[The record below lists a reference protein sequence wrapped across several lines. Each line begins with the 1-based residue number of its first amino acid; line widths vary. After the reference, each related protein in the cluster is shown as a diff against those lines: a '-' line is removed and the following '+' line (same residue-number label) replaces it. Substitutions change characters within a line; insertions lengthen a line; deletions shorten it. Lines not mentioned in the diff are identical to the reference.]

1 MKVLFVVPYAPTP
14 IRTRPHNLMRAL
26 AARGH
31 RVSLATLYS
40 DEAELEAIRRLSRVL
55 DTVMA
60 ERLHLLRSGWNC
72 LWAAI
77 GGSPMQASYS
87 WNPVLARKVV
97 RILASDRFD
106 VVHVEHLR
114 GARFGLVIKTALRGN
129 DVRGTAVV
137 WDSVD
142 CISALFRQT
151 ARCSSSIRSRLAA
164 RAELGRTMRHEGWL
178 TTCFERVLVTSET
191 DRQDLLRLVEQR
203 LGQGGAPADD
213 LPADRVRVIPNGVD
227 LEYFSPTGERR
238 VPHSIVIS
246 GKMSY
251 HANVTAVIRF
261 VEEVMP
267 KVWAQLPDAQLW
279 VVGKNPPREVRK
291 LGTAWRDGE
300 AVSSADRR
308 NCRSRVLITGEVE
321 DIRPF
326 LRRAA
331 VAAAPIR
338 YGAGIQNKVLEA
350 LACGA
355 PVVATPP
362 AVSALA
368 LSPGNDLL
376 VAENADELPRM
387 VLAVLRNPE
396 LSCRLS
402 LAGRRVVEQRYGW
415 DSAASALEKVYEEAR
430 G

>member
-31 RVSLATLYS
+31 QVSLATLYS
-40 DEAELEAIRRLSRVL
+40 DEAELEAIHRMATVL
-55 DTVMA
+55 DTVLV
-60 ERLHLLRSGWNC
+60 ERLHLIRSVWNC
-72 LWAAI
+72 LWAAA

-87 WNPVLARKVV
+87 WNPVLARKV
-97 RILASDRFD
+97 IGMLAGDRFD

-114 GARFGLVIKTALRGN
+114 GARFGLVIKTALRRN
-129 DVRGTAVV
+129 DVRGPAVV

-151 ARCSSSIRSRLAA
+151 ARCSSAIRTRLAA
-164 RAELGRTMRHEGWL
+164 RAELRRTMSHEGWL
-178 TTCFERVLVTSET
+178 ATCFDRVLVTSET
-191 DRQDLLRLVEQR
+191 DRQDLLLLVEQWLR
-203 LGQGGAPADD
+203 QNGASAGD

-227 LEYFSPTGERR
+227 LDYFSPTGEKRA
-238 VPHSIVIS
+238 PHSIVIS

-267 KVWAQLPDAQLW
+267 KVWEQLPDAQLW
-279 VVGKNPPREVRK
+279 VVGKNPPREVRR
-291 LGTAWRDGE
+291 LGTAWKDGE
-300 AVSSADRR
+300 ALPPAGRR
-308 NCRSRVLITGEVE
+308 RCRGRVLITGEVE
-321 DIRPF
+321 DLRPY

-350 LACGA
+350 MACGA

-402 LAGRRVVEQRYGW
+402 LAGRRAVEQRYGW
-415 DSAASALEKVYEEAR
+415 GSAASALERVYQEAR